1 MMKLAKELT
10 AGDFVTYAGVEGV
23 VVDKFTTMNV
33 ARDVLVALTL
43 DLRGE
48 MHNVELP
55 VTKLITVK
63 V

>member
-1 MMKLAKELT
+1 MLKMAKELII
-10 AGDFVTYAGVEGV
+10 GDFVTSAGVEGV

-48 MHNVELP
+48 MHNVEMP
-55 VTKLITVK
+55 IAKLVAVK